1 MKEWVAA
8 RSEAMGGNV
17 LYLDFEHLAKAEN
30 APQAVG
36 SLNWYIWPLPLTCHP
51 ISQHLALPINDEPV
65 NVDDNTCRKSG
76 FQGNPKS
83 V

>member
-1 MKEWVAA
+1 MQERLWGWKSDNAQIRNWKMKEWVAA

-36 SLNWYIWPLPLTCHP
+36 SLNWYIWPLPQTCHP
-51 ISQHLALPINDEPV
+51 IS
-65 NVDDNTCRKSG
+65 
-76 FQGNPKS
+76 
-83 V
+83 